1 MIKREDYERV
11 EKPNTRG
18 KVLGGSSC
26 LNYYTWV
33 PGSKATFDDWVP
45 FAGSTWDWE
54 SCKEYFYKPSTYH
67 DDDKLYRT
75 ELNGVSRGGPI
86 PISHAEL
93 IPEMEP
99 FRQALQK
106 AWDSKGL
113 PSTDNV
119 HFGEMHGMWKCLSSI
134 YRGFRSSSWMYLV
147 GKKNV
152 TVLSEAHSKR
162 LLFDGTTATG
172 VEVFG
177 PGGSVL
183 TFKAKR
189 EIIVSSGVYET
200 PKLLMLSGVGPEA
213 ELKAHGIDVVI
224 ASPHVGQNLLDHPIM
239 PHVFKL
245 KDGYGLDDHLLRAGP
260 EHDGA
265 ISAYRKNKNG
275 PLGSGLLEMVGFPRI
290 DEYLSTNQQYVD
302 FKAKNGGVDPFGPG
316 GQPHFEV
323 DFVPMFCDAF
333 QWHIPTPPQ
342 GSYFTVIVDLL
353 RPISKPGEVKLNSTD
368 PLEQPFIN
376 LNFFADDLDLIAMT
390 EGVRFI
396 DDMLLTGDGMKDI
409 IVEDYPWAMPRR
421 SDEAMRKM
429 ILERSQTGFH
439 PCGTCRLSKDIK
451 QGVVDAELKVHGAK
465 NLRVIDASVFPVCV
479 SPLTCDLTVS
489 NKSRSSQI
497 AVSRTPSI
505 WLLRRAQISSSR
517 STQTCTPLWPCDC
530 SGQSLL

>member
-1 MIKREDYERV
+1 MIKRDDYERV

-18 KVLGGSSC
+18 KVLGGSSS

-45 FAGSTWDWE
+45 FGGPTWDWE

-67 DDDKLYRT
+67 DDAKLYRP
-75 ELNGVSRGGPI
+75 ELKGVSRSGPI
-86 PISHAEL
+86 PISHADL

-106 AWDSKGL
+106 AWDSKNL
-113 PSTDNV
+113 PTTDDV
-119 HFGEMHGMWKCLSSI
+119 HSGEMHGMWKCLNSI
-134 YRGFRSSSWMYLV
+134 YNGFRSSSWMYLV

-152 TVLSEAHSKR
+152 TVLSETHSKR

-189 EIIVSSGVYET
+189 EIIVSSGVYES
-200 PKLLMLSGVGPEA
+200 PKLLMLSGIGPEA
-213 ELKAHGIDVVI
+213 ELKQYGIDVVV

-239 PHVFKL
+239 PHVFKM
-245 KDGYGLDDHLLRAGP
+245 KDGYGLDDHFLRAGP

-265 ISAYRKNKNG
+265 ISAYRKGKKG
-275 PLGSGLLEMVGFPRI
+275 PYSSGLLEMVGFPRI
-290 DEYLSTNQQYVD
+290 DEYLKRNQQYVD

-353 RPISKPGEVKLNSTD
+353 RPISTPGEVKLNSAD
-368 PLEQPFIN
+368 PLQQPNIN
-376 LNFFADDLDLIAMT
+376 LNFFADDLDLVAMT

-396 DDMLLTGDGMKDI
+396 DDMLLTGDEMKDI
-409 IVEDYPWAMPRR
+409 IVEDYPWAMPRH
-421 SDEAMRKM
+421 SDEAMKKM

-439 PCGTCRLSKDIK
+439 PCGTCRLSQNIE
-451 QGVVDAELKVHGAK
+451 QGVVDADLNVHGTK
-465 NLRVIDASVFPVCV
+465 KLRVIDASIFPV
-479 SPLTCDLTVS
+479 SIL
-489 NKSRSSQI
+489 SSLPIQ
-497 AVSRTPSI
+497 
-505 WLLRRAQISSSR
+505 LQ
-517 STQTCTPLWPCDC
+517 
-530 SGQSLL
+530 